1 MCKDYR
7 IQYHLESWD
16 PGFLRAKVAYTMF
29 KVVPRMNIGLR
40 WMFQETHTHFY
51 DLRQGPALCRWAILS
66 LLNLLVTIISVTFL
80 RYYKI
85 CSHGYSFIPEILGF
99 FDLIE
104 YLFIYF
110 RERAHKY
117 KWRATERRRR
127 ASNKNAD
134 KHPRRHGSAPHNR
147 EFSGPKCYQ
156 CQGRGTLL

>member
-117 KWRATERRRR
+117 KWGEGQREKENLKQTSCWTWNPMQGLIPEPWDHGLSQNQESAT
-127 ASNKNAD
+127 
-134 KHPRRHGSAPHNR
+134 
-147 EFSGPKCYQ
+147 
-156 CQGRGTLL
+156 